1 MATNSLGRLT
11 LDLVVQT
18 ASFTEPLSKAERQ
31 ARTSSQGIA
40 SSINVAAIAV
50 SALGGAIAG
59 LSIANLVSYSEKVI
73 QTGSDIQKFSKLA
86 NASVRD
92 FQYFAKGAESA
103 GISMESFADKMKDMQ
118 DRIGD
123 FQQTGGG
130 PLADFFENIAP
141 KVGVT
146 IQQFQK
152 LSGPDALQLF
162 YNSLEKAGAST
173 NDMKFYMEAIISDSS
188 LLIPLLEN
196 GGKGFKEWG
205 DAAEKAG
212 AIMTD
217 ELAANLSEAK
227 KQLMLMDLQWQG
239 LENRLINNVVP
250 AVKMVID
257 NWGEIKAIAIAVS
270 AGIATRFV
278 PALVVA
284 TYQLGQTA
292 IFAVRA
298 GVGLASFARSA
309 GATAG
314 VMALLGGPAGL
325 AMLATQIAVAG
336 GAYLLMTKH
345 TEDATSAFEEQGL
358 ALSELREKYKSFT
371 AAQLAIKGIEASE
384 EIEKQTKDLKS
395 LFTALEQFE
404 NDLKVQG
411 DVNQLTA
418 IQNYLNSLKEGGDKA
433 KNAFAELQKQ
443 GLVSES
449 TLKFVAELD
458 TKINAANNTIDRQK
472 EIQKLVKDAT
482 NDATKAQ
489 QAQAKALNISTEA
502 YKNLTKAQR
511 DYITQANKDAL
522 REKYIQENMRVGG
535 WTREKAEFF
544 ADAQANTNEENAYK
558 IKLPKAVADAALNSF
573 NLKNYTFGKAE
584 LEAIARAQ
592 GIAKANNFAQI
603 ESLYGLPAGTL
614 AALILQESGANAGAR
629 SRTGAIGL
637 FQTTSVFRKQY
648 GLNSKSS
655 IEEVATAAAKDLQ
668 KHYQEFGDRAKALMA
683 YNAGEGG
690 LRTYL
695 KGGLS
700 DSKRKEVAGYAPG
713 FQKWFAGVSGK
724 STVDN
729 SILMPTQA
737 DQLELINKAAESQ
750 QAIDD
755 ARKEVNARH
764 YTEAQRLAREH
775 QDNIDKVTLAYAGTP
790 QLKEKLAQENALYAA
805 QIAKLESDK
814 KEEYN
819 QYFAFETDRI
829 KQIEQNFDRQ
839 KELID
844 SNAEYEYGKSKKAL
858 EIKAALERQKQV
870 EIAAVKREEDAQI
883 QSAFEGY
890 LNQTEIVVKRYQ
902 REREEILQ
910 TYSLSKRVRE
920 EIAKSKDYAIFG
932 ALNQASDN
940 VFQSGQIS
948 RQSLLERQDPINAQ
962 KWALQNQYST
972 DTGGLNQSYNDQLS
986 GIKLIADENE
996 RNSQLLAARE
1006 QFLKSKADL
1015 DKKYAQDEMDLNRS
1029 IYDSQ
1034 LSQLSSLTSQLSG
1047 YWSNMTGI
1055 VKDAAGEQSGIYK
1068 AMYLAQQSFAI
1079 ASATINAFQAYNQI
1093 LASPWYL
1100 DVVSK
1105 ETAASIVL
1113 GMGMANVGMIAGQTI
1128 AGMAHNGIDNIPKEG
1143 TWLLDGGERVLN
1155 PQQNKDL
1162 TNYLNNRQNGS
1173 SEGNVQ
1179 ISQQI
1184 TFADGS
1190 ASVNTQGQKQIAE
1203 SLNNAMDA
1211 WARRES
1217 RQGGVLFNLVR
1228 R

>member
-1 MATNSLGRLT
+1 MATTSLGRLT

-18 ASFTEPLSKAERQ
+18 ASFSEPLSRAERQ

-40 SSINVAAIAV
+40 NSLNIAALAV
-50 SALGGAIAG
+50 SALSGAVAG
-59 LSIANLVSYSEKVI
+59 LSVAQLVNFSDQVI
-73 QTGSDIQKFSKLA
+73 QTGNDIQKFSKLA
-86 NASVRD
+86 NASVRE
-92 FQYFAKGAESA
+92 FQYYAKGAETA
-103 GISMESFADKMKDMQ
+103 GISLESFADKMKDMQ

-130 PLADFFENIAP
+130 PLADFFTNIAP

-152 LSGPDALQLF
+152 LSGPEALQLF

-196 GGKGFKEWG
+196 GGEGFKKWG

-217 ELAANLSEAK
+217 ELVANLSEAK

-278 PALVVA
+278 PALVLA
-284 TYQLGQTA
+284 SYQLGQTA

-345 TEDATSAFEEQGL
+345 TQDATSAFEEQGL

-384 EIEKQTKDLKS
+384 EVEKQTKELKS
-395 LFTALEQFE
+395 LLTALEQFE

-411 DVNQLTA
+411 DIKQFTA
-418 IQNYLNSLKEGGDKA
+418 IQAYLASLKQGGDEA

-458 TKINAANNTIDRQK
+458 TKINAANNSIDRQK
-472 EIQKLVKDAT
+472 EIQKLVKDVT
-482 NDATKAQ
+482 DETTKSQ
-489 QAQAKALNISTEA
+489 QAQAKAVKDS
-502 YKNLTKAQR
+502 TKAWQSLTQKQR
-511 DYITQANKDAL
+511 EYITQAKQDVL
-522 REKYIQENMRVGG
+522 REGYIKTLV
-535 WTREKAEFF
+535 REGVSVDKANVY
-544 ADAQANTNEENAYK
+544 ADAQVATNGENAF
-558 IKLPKAVADAALNSF
+558 KAPLSKDVLLAARENF
-573 NLKNYTFGKAE
+573 NLKNYTFSKDQLA
-584 LEAIARAQ
+584 AIARAQ
-592 GIAKANNFAQI
+592 GIAKTNNFAQI

-614 AALILQESGANAGAR
+614 AALILQESGANAGAK
-629 SRTGAIGL
+629 SHTGATGL

-648 GLNSKSS
+648 GLNAKSS

-668 KHYQEFGDRAKALMA
+668 KHYQDFGDRAKALMA
-683 YNAGEGG
+683 YNAGAGG

-700 DSKRKEVAGYAPG
+700 DSKRKEVAGYVPG

-750 QAIDD
+750 KAIDD
-755 ARKEVNARH
+755 ARKEVEARR
-764 YTEAQRLAREH
+764 YTEAQRLAKEH

-844 SNAEYEYGKSKKAL
+844 TNAEYEYGKSKKAL

-1068 AMYLAQQSFAI
+1068 AMFLAQQSFAI
-1079 ASATINAFQAYNQI
+1079 ASATINAFKAYSDIMGSN
-1093 LASPWYL
+1093 WYL

-1105 ETAASIVL
+1105 QTAANLVL

-1128 AGMAHNGIDNIPKEG
+1128 SGMAHNGIDNIPKEG

-1173 SEGNVQ
+1173 NEGNVQ

-1203 SLNNAMDA
+1203 SLNNAMKD

>member
-1 MATNSLGRLT
+1 MATTSLGRLT

-18 ASFTEPLSKAERQ
+18 ASFSEPLSRAERQ

-40 SSINVAAIAV
+40 NSLNIAAIAV
-50 SALGGAIAG
+50 SALSGAVAG
-59 LSIANLVSYSEKVI
+59 LSVAQLVNFSDQVI
-73 QTGSDIQKFSKLA
+73 QTGNDIQKFSKLA
-86 NASVRD
+86 NASVRE
-92 FQYFAKGAESA
+92 FQYYAKGAETA
-103 GISMESFADKMKDMQ
+103 GISLESFADKMKDMQ

-130 PLADFFENIAP
+130 PLADFFTNIAP

-152 LSGPDALQLF
+152 LSGPQALQLF

-188 LLIPLLEN
+188 LLIPLLEKN
-196 GGKGFKEWG
+196 GQGFKKWG

-212 AIMTD
+212 AIMSD
-217 ELAANLSEAK
+217 DLVKSLAEAK
-227 KQLMLMDLQWQG
+227 QNLQLMDLQWQG
-239 LENRLINNVVP
+239 VEARLVNSVVP
-250 AVKMVID
+250 AIETVIE
-257 NWGEIKAIAIAVS
+257 NWDDIKAVTIAVS

-298 GVGLASFARSA
+298 GVGLASFARNA
-309 GATAG
+309 GATAS
-314 VMALLGGPAGL
+314 VMALLGGPAGIG
-325 AMLATQIAVAG
+325 MLLTQLAVAG
-336 GAYLLMTKH
+336 GAYYLMTKQ
-345 TEDATSAFEEQGL
+345 TQDATGALEDQGL
-358 ALSELREKYKSFT
+358 VVDELRDKYKKLT
-371 AAQLAIKGIEASE
+371 ASQLAIKSIEASE
-384 EIEKQTKDLKS
+384 EIEKQTKELKS

-411 DVNQLTA
+411 DTKQLKG
-418 IQNYLNSLKEGGDKA
+418 IQLYLNSLKEGGDKA
-433 KNAFAELQKQ
+433 KKAFAELQKQ
-443 GLVSES
+443 GLVSDS
-449 TLKFVAELD
+449 TLAFIAELD
-458 TKINAANNTIDRQK
+458 TKINAANNSIDRQK

-489 QAQAKALNISTEA
+489 QDQAKAVNESA
-502 YKNLTKAQR
+502 KAWMSLTQKQR
-511 DYITQANKDAL
+511 EYINQANKDAL

-573 NLKNYTFGKAE
+573 NRKNYTFGKAE

-629 SRTGAIGL
+629 SHTGAIGL

-648 GLNSKSS
+648 GLNAKSS
-655 IEEVATAAAKDLQ
+655 TEEIATAAAKDLS
-668 KHYQEFGDRAKALMA
+668 KHLAEFGAMDKALMA
-683 YNAGEGG
+683 YNAGAGG

-755 ARKEVNARH
+755 ARKEVNARY
-764 YTEAQRLAREH
+764 YTEAQRFAREH

-790 QLKEKLAQENALYAA
+790 QLKEKLAQEDALYAA

-844 SNAEYEYGKSKKAL
+844 TNAEYEYGKSKKAL

-920 EIAKSKDYAIFG
+920 EIAKSKDYAIFET
-932 ALNQASDN
+932 LNQASDS
-940 VFQSGQIS
+940 VFQVGQNS
-948 RQSLLERQDPINAQ
+948 AQSLFNRLNPEEFSKFN
-962 KWALQNQYST
+962 LQNQYSS
-972 DTGGLNQSYNDQLS
+972 DFGGLKTSYNDEVA
-986 GIKLIADENE
+986 GISAISDENL
-996 RNSQLLAARE
+996 RNSMLLDAHE
-1006 QFLKSKADL
+1006 QYLQSKAALDADYAQKERDL
-1015 DKKYAQDEMDLNRS
+1015 DQQNFETKMQVY
-1029 IYDSQ
+1029 SQ
-1034 LSQLSSLTSQLSG
+1034 IAG
-1047 YWSNMTGI
+1047 MTGQ
-1055 VKDAAGEQSGIYK
+1055 VFSDMTALLEQSVGKSNALYK
-1068 AMYLAQQSFAI
+1068 TMFFA
-1079 ASATINAFQAYNQI
+1079 
-1093 LASPWYL
+1093 
-1100 DVVSK
+1100 SK
-1105 ETAASIVL
+1105 AASIAQAIVNTEEGATKALAQGGAYGSVL
-1113 GMGMANVGMIAGQTI
+1113 AGVVRATGYASVGIMAAQTI
-1128 AGMAHNGIDNIPKEG
+1128 QGMAHNGIDNIPREG

-1203 SLNNAMDA
+1203 SLNNAMND

>member
-18 ASFTEPLSKAERQ
+18 ASFSEPLSRAERQ

-40 SSINVAAIAV
+40 NSLNIAAIAV
-50 SALGGAIAG
+50 SALSGAVAG
-59 LSIANLVSYSEKVI
+59 LSVAQLVNFSDQVI
-73 QTGSDIQKFSKLA
+73 QTGNDIQKFSKLA
-86 NASVRD
+86 NASVRE
-92 FQYFAKGAESA
+92 FQYYAKGAETA

-152 LSGPDALQLF
+152 LSGPQALQLF

-188 LLIPLLEN
+188 LLIPLLEK

-278 PALVVA
+278 PALVLA
-284 TYQLGQTA
+284 SYQLGQTA
-292 IFAVRA
+292 LFAARA
-298 GVGLASFARSA
+298 GIGLYSFSKSAGVARSA
-309 GATAG
+309 I
-314 VMALLGGPAGL
+314 ALLGGSAGIG
-325 AMLATQIAVAG
+325 MLIAQLAVAG
-336 GAYLLMTKH
+336 GAYYLMTKQ
-345 TEDATSAFEEQGL
+345 TQDATDALEEQGL
-358 ALSELREKYKSFT
+358 SVDELREKYKKLT
-371 AAQLAIKGIEASE
+371 ASQLAIRGIQAND
-384 EIEKQTKDLKS
+384 EIEKQTKELKS

-404 NDLKVQG
+404 HDLKVQG

-433 KNAFAELQKQ
+433 KNAFAQLQSQ

-458 TKINAANNTIDRQK
+458 SKINDANNSINHQK
-472 EIQKLVKDAT
+472 EIQALVKNVTDET
-482 NDATKAQ
+482 TKAQ

-511 DYITQANKDAL
+511 DYINQANKDAL

-573 NLKNYTFGKAE
+573 NRKNYTFGKAE

-614 AALILQESGANAGAR
+614 AALILQESGANAGAK
-629 SRTGAIGL
+629 SHTGAMGL

-648 GLNSKSS
+648 GLNAKSS

-668 KHYQEFGDRAKALMA
+668 KHYQDFGDRAKALMA
-683 YNAGEGG
+683 YNAGAGG

-700 DSKRKEVAGYAPG
+700 DSKRKEVAGYVPG

-750 QAIDD
+750 QAIDE
-755 ARKEVNARH
+755 ARKEVNARY

-775 QDNIDKVTLAYAGTP
+775 QDNIDKITLAYAGTP
-790 QLKEKLAQENALYAA
+790 QLKEKLAQEDALYAA

-844 SNAEYEYGKSKKAL
+844 TNAEYEYGKSKKAL

-920 EIAKSKDYAIFG
+920 EMAKSKDYAIFET
-932 ALNQASDN
+932 LNQASDS
-940 VFQSGQIS
+940 VFQVGQNS
-948 RQSLLERQDPINAQ
+948 AQSLFNRLNPEEFSKFN
-962 KWALQNQYST
+962 LQNQYSS
-972 DTGGLNQSYNDQLS
+972 DFGGLQTSYNDEVA
-986 GIKLIADENE
+986 GISAISDENL
-996 RNSQLLAARE
+996 RNSMLLDAHEQYLQAKAALDADYAQKER
-1006 QFLKSKADL
+1006 DL
-1015 DKKYAQDEMDLNRS
+1015 DQQNFETKMQVY
-1029 IYDSQ
+1029 SQ
-1034 LSQLSSLTSQLSG
+1034 IAG
-1047 YWSNMTGI
+1047 MTGQ
-1055 VKDAAGEQSGIYK
+1055 VFSDMTALLEQSVGKSNALYK
-1068 AMYLAQQSFAI
+1068 TMFFA
-1079 ASATINAFQAYNQI
+1079 
-1093 LASPWYL
+1093 
-1100 DVVSK
+1100 SK
-1105 ETAASIVL
+1105 AASIAQAIVNTEEGATKALAQGGAYGSVL
-1113 GMGMANVGMIAGQTI
+1113 AGVVRATGYASVGIMAAQTI
-1128 AGMAHNGIDNIPKEG
+1128 QGMAHNGIDNIPREG

-1173 SEGNVQ
+1173 GDGNVQ

-1203 SLNNAMDA
+1203 SLNNAMND

>member
-1 MATNSLGRLT
+1 MATTSLGRLT

-18 ASFTEPLSKAERQ
+18 ASFSEPLSRAERQ

-40 SSINVAAIAV
+40 NSLNIAAIAV
-50 SALGGAIAG
+50 SALSGAVAG
-59 LSIANLVSYSEKVI
+59 LSVAQLVNFSDQVI
-73 QTGSDIQKFSKLA
+73 QTGNDIQKFSKLA
-86 NASVRD
+86 NASVRE
-92 FQYFAKGAESA
+92 FQYYAKGAETA
-103 GISMESFADKMKDMQ
+103 GISLESFADKMKDMQ

-130 PLADFFENIAP
+130 PLADFFTNIAP

-152 LSGPDALQLF
+152 LSGPQALQLF

-188 LLIPLLEN
+188 LLIPLLEKN
-196 GGKGFKEWG
+196 GQGFKKWG

-212 AIMTD
+212 AIMSD
-217 ELAANLSEAK
+217 DLVKSLAEAK
-227 KQLMLMDLQWQG
+227 QNLQLMDLQWQG
-239 LENRLINNVVP
+239 VEARLVNSVVP
-250 AVKMVID
+250 AIETVIE
-257 NWGEIKAIAIAVS
+257 NWDDIKAVTIAVS

-298 GVGLASFARSA
+298 GVGLASFARNA
-309 GATAG
+309 GATAS
-314 VMALLGGPAGL
+314 VMALLGGPAGIG
-325 AMLATQIAVAG
+325 MLLTQLAVAG
-336 GAYLLMTKH
+336 GAYYLMTKQ
-345 TEDATSAFEEQGL
+345 TQDATGALEDQGL
-358 ALSELREKYKSFT
+358 VVDELRDKYKKLT
-371 AAQLAIKGIEASE
+371 ASQLAIKSIEASE
-384 EIEKQTKDLKS
+384 EIEKQTKELKS

-411 DVNQLTA
+411 DTKQLKG
-418 IQNYLNSLKEGGDKA
+418 IQLYLNSLKEGGDKA
-433 KNAFAELQKQ
+433 KKAFAELQKQ
-443 GLVSES
+443 GLVSDS
-449 TLKFVAELD
+449 TLAFIAELD
-458 TKINAANNTIDRQK
+458 TKINAANNSIDRQK

-489 QAQAKALNISTEA
+489 QDQAKAVNESA
-502 YKNLTKAQR
+502 KAWMSLTQKQR
-511 DYITQANKDAL
+511 EYINQANKDAL

-573 NLKNYTFGKAE
+573 NRKNYTFGKAE

-629 SRTGAIGL
+629 SHTGAIGL

-648 GLNSKSS
+648 GLNAKSS
-655 IEEVATAAAKDLQ
+655 TEEIATAAAKDLS
-668 KHYQEFGDRAKALMA
+668 KHLAEFGAMDKALMA
-683 YNAGEGG
+683 YNAGAGG

-713 FQKWFAGVSGK
+713 FQKWFAGVNGK
-724 STVDN
+724 SSVDN

-755 ARKEVNARH
+755 AKKEVDARY

-775 QDNIDKVTLAYAGTP
+775 QDNIDKITLAYAGTP
-790 QLKEKLAQENALYAA
+790 QLKEKLAQEDALYAA

-920 EIAKSKDYAIFG
+920 EMAKSKDYAIFET
-932 ALNQASDN
+932 LNQASDS
-940 VFQSGQIS
+940 VFQVGQNS
-948 RQSLLERQDPINAQ
+948 AQSLFNRLNPEEFSKFN
-962 KWALQNQYST
+962 LQNQYSS
-972 DTGGLNQSYNDQLS
+972 DFGGLKTSYNDEVA
-986 GIKLIADENE
+986 GISAISDENL
-996 RNSQLLAARE
+996 RNSMLLDAHE
-1006 QFLKSKADL
+1006 QYLQSKAALDADYAQKERDL
-1015 DKKYAQDEMDLNRS
+1015 DQQNFETKMQVY
-1029 IYDSQ
+1029 SQ
-1034 LSQLSSLTSQLSG
+1034 IAG
-1047 YWSNMTGI
+1047 MTGQ
-1055 VKDAAGEQSGIYK
+1055 VFSDMTALLEQSVGKSNALYK
-1068 AMYLAQQSFAI
+1068 TMFFA
-1079 ASATINAFQAYNQI
+1079 
-1093 LASPWYL
+1093 
-1100 DVVSK
+1100 SK
-1105 ETAASIVL
+1105 AASIAQAIVNTEEGATKALAQGGAYGSVL
-1113 GMGMANVGMIAGQTI
+1113 AGVVRATGYASVGIMAAQTI
-1128 AGMAHNGIDNIPKEG
+1128 QGMAHNGIDNIPREG

-1162 TNYLNNRQNGS
+1162 TNYLNNRQNGPA
-1173 SEGNVQ
+1173 EGNVQ

-1203 SLNNAMDA
+1203 SVNNAMDA